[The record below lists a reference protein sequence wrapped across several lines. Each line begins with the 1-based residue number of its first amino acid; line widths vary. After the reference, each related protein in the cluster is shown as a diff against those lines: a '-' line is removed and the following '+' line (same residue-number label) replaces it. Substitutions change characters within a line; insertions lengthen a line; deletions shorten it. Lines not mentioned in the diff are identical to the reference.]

1 MADYQV
7 DIDVNVDDSKLD
19 ALENKI
25 KNLNKNTNIKVTA
38 ELDDSKLQSSLKG
51 SAKGRTVKVTA
62 DSSDVK
68 KTMTV
73 VNAAF
78 KEASKSGKLQ
88 LDFDDNGAVKKIN
101 DIRRTVDGQGNT
113 LNIQVKGI
121 DALGQAYTLTKD
133 FREGAKTPVKIVID
147 DKQVDQ
153 ARTKFQ
159 QTQSDCKELIST
171 IKQIGSIRV
180 QLQGLDAGSKQAEKL
195 TSDLESLKAKAHNLF
210 DSNNFGEIQMSD
222 ISNATNKI
230 ESDLENV
237 KNKITDARAEAAK
250 GIELKVN
257 NGNITKDFSKVSE
270 NIHGLGVYAD
280 EVKSEYNELI
290 AKSRELKNA
299 LESGNNEKI
308 IASNEAYINSLD
320 KLKNR
325 IEVVSA
331 VKKRADEQEKNSVAE
346 AKVRQEAVT
355 VSKSIDA
362 WLKNN
367 SAAGKQFGDQL
378 NSLKFQLKSC
388 DAVQLNNIKS
398 QFQQVKLEAEK
409 AGKTGLNFK
418 DRLQMQFTR
427 LAGYFGASSVIMGGI
442 QAAREMFQNVLDVD
456 TQLTEL
462 YRVTDL
468 TTTQYSDLYDTLTG
482 SAQQYGAVLSDL
494 ISATADWSRA
504 GFSPEDSAGLAEVT
518 SIYQHISD
526 LDYDEA
532 SQNLL
537 TAYKGFQKQL
547 DEDYSNNIV
556 EEVSY
561 VSDILN
567 ELDNNYSV
575 TAAGVGEALKRSAS
589 AMSVAGNTIQE
600 TAGMV
605 TGITEVTQDP
615 EKAGNAL
622 KVVSMRLRGM
632 KGELEDLGED
642 VDDNVTNISKMQG
655 QILEM
660 THGKV
665 NIFDDSGEFKSTYE
679 ILQGIADV
687 WDELNST
694 DQAELLETVAG
705 KHRANDVAAIFQN
718 WDHVKAATE
727 SATEATGSAAK
738 ENEKYAN
745 SIQGHLDKLTS
756 KWQEFSNSAV
766 DSDFLKG
773 IIQFGTDA
781 LGALDSIIDKFG
793 VIKPLAVATGAAF
806 TLAGKGMFKTVVD
819 DAGKARIEVAE
830 KAKEIASS
838 VKEAFSGIGQIFG
851 EAFNSFNTKLGGGK
865 VFNFDK
871 TSISNMSFIPSLDND
886 INSLKKFQT
895 ALETAQEKGRK
906 FDVSSAIYST
916 MGTATDEARKF
927 AETWDGSK
935 ESLAEFT
942 NECLKNE
949 GVISGSA
956 KSFSSVRNII
966 SHYNGIIDESGKR
979 QKEFANIISAANPQL
994 GNYLT
999 GLNGASA
1006 SLGKY
1011 VVQLGIAAVK
1021 TVALQAASM
1030 ALNAALTLGIS
1041 VAITAAVEAISHWI
1055 NAADELSDKVDDV
1068 VLKYQQQKET
1078 LNENKKTIDRLSE
1091 SYEQLSKGVNT
1102 LTNDNVSLSTDEYS
1116 EYCDIVNQIAD
1127 TFPELISGYDAQGN
1141 AVLTCAGSVEK
1152 LNEAYKEAAN
1162 SNFDEILNNDTDVFE
1177 DFKNK
1182 SKDIEPG
1189 ELFGD
1194 SLLWDNDSM
1203 RKDSYEA
1210 LKKVLDE
1217 NNGSDLDEKINKY
1230 ITSNADTVDEISKA
1244 LEDKG
1249 IKRELF
1255 QSSFDHVRNAL
1266 KENPKIAKEI
1276 VSDFEKQMASS
1287 VENMQS
1293 TAEAY
1298 IGKAFLNT
1306 DYSHISDNMQQMISS
1321 IVPNLGYDYFSQFD
1335 EIQDLYNSLDDMLSS
1350 INSLD
1355 DGDKKT
1361 FETYFDLQSKV
1372 NNGECTVGEYISN
1385 LNDVSNVIDG
1395 LDIDEESKKALKL
1408 SLQLDDNDIKKQY
1421 DDFVGQLVGA
1431 GKNKSAAKALASSL
1445 TSTELKAAVK
1455 LEAEGKINLKKTNLK
1470 DIKEQIQKEAKYL
1483 EAMDFTIDIDAET
1496 DGLDKFN
1503 SAMAEARSGTG
1514 LTLESFDALKSR
1526 YKGLDEYNPAKL
1538 FQETANGISLNAEAV
1553 NEYESALAKN
1563 KLDETNENIGTL
1575 KDKYYELTGQIQN
1588 CSDATQKAQLI
1599 NEQEDVRQKIND
1611 LAELATMYEG
1621 LTSSYNEWQ
1630 NAEASGNDRDM
1641 YENVFSAQ
1649 ENIQK
1654 ELDNGWIDDGTKEYF
1669 QLIWGEDKW
1678 SGAGKSV
1685 QDYRDQWAKLDETIS
1700 GTSYS
1705 ISDFFKVNE
1714 DGELTSEGIFNF
1726 FDAVGEKQK
1735 ELGEDWIQYDEN
1747 GNMKSFN
1754 FGIDGDK
1761 TIADAMGIS
1770 EELVQ
1775 IFLRASQDCGFVV
1788 NFDGTY
1794 TQLADMQDQASA
1806 AAAKLKELGKTNV
1819 DFDFNTTDISSLN
1832 SQLEE
1837 AHKILADPS
1846 FWNKD
1851 GTFNFEVDGAT
1862 EAMQVVSTLQA
1873 TIDNLDNHYI
1883 GLTVE
1888 DDKFEEPLQKLQDY
1902 ENKVATL
1909 NQLKLNP
1916 KANAED
1922 IEKLEADIQDI
1933 VQYVRDHADDLKL
1946 DIDAET
1952 SDEDIQNMIESGEIE
1967 IPTTLDVQ
1975 TNMSETL
1982 DDLKDIALLT
1992 SGLLTKDQELELKVK
2007 LGIATDDEQIKSEAK
2022 KAAKL
2027 TDTEQQVAVRYVVE
2041 NEDFIKN
2048 TTFEGGVV
2056 KYKGELT
2063 EKPALDLNGQV
2074 YYNGEL
2080 VNESDVERKDGQ
2092 VYYKGELVEKPVLLF
2107 NDGQVY
2113 YNGKLANP
2121 ESVTYQDGQV
2131 YYNGQLVQTPQLIFQ
2146 DGQVYYNGQLVKDPK
2161 TVFNDGV
2168 VNFSSNM
2175 TSMPDLDLSGT
2186 ITYTVHTIGDAISNL
2201 FGGGGVDG
2209 TAHAN
2214 GTAFVNGTTGKA
2226 FKQGN
2231 WGTKEDGVALGGELG
2246 TELLVRNGRWYTI
2259 GEDGAEFFGYKKGD
2273 IIFNADQ
2280 TKEIFEKGKITHGSG
2295 RGKALAE
2302 GTAFSKGTSSNRPSY
2317 GNTSSAS
2324 HSSSSSNSSSSS
2336 SSNSSSSDASDA
2348 ADEFEETLDWIE
2360 TAIDRIERA
2369 ISRLDRTATS
2379 TYKNWSKR
2387 TSALNDQINETRNEI
2402 DLQQRAYDRYMQ
2414 QANSVGL
2421 SEGYASKVRNGT
2433 IDIETI
2439 TDEDLNDKI
2448 SEYKQ
2453 WYEKAI
2459 DCRDAIDE
2467 LRESESK
2474 LYEQRFNN
2482 VSTKYEGYLGVI
2494 EHEKDML
2501 DEFISQSETA
2511 GYITSTKY
2519 YDALS
2524 SNAKKTME
2532 QLKKQRDEMTS
2543 ELNNAVNSGTI
2554 DKYSES
2560 WYSMA
2565 NAIDDVTKSIEE
2577 QNTALLEYKKN
2588 IREIDWQ
2595 IFDLIQDK
2603 ISKVADESQF
2613 LIDLMDNKKL
2623 YEDNGQLTDE
2633 GMATMGQYGVKYNV
2647 YMNQADKYA
2656 KKIKELRADLAKD
2669 PYNQD
2674 IANQLQEYI
2683 EAQQEAILNAEDM
2696 KNSIKDMVEEG
2707 INKELDA
2714 LQNLIDKYNDSLDA
2728 QKDLYDYQ
2736 KKVKEQT
2743 KEIADLEKQMA
2754 AYQGDTS
2761 EETKAKIQQI
2771 KVDLESAKD
2780 DLQETEYEKY
2790 ISDQQKLLD
2799 DLYNDYETILN
2810 ARLDDIDALIEDMIA
2825 EINNNASTIGATI
2838 ESQADKV
2845 GYTLSESMNTIW
2857 LSGNG
2862 SISNV
2867 ITTYGNKFDVALTT
2881 TNKALGDISTNIANM
2896 ISQLNKLA
2904 GTNIK
2909 AAGTSSAATE
2919 KPASKPST
2927 PASTPQQQPKKEISV
2942 GGKINAGSARIY
2954 ADSYGNGGGR
2964 QTFGSDPIYTVLSE
2978 RNGYVLTRWYKLSS
2992 GYTGWFKKSDVN
3004 AYAVGAKNIRNDEM
3018 AWTQENGSEMI
3029 VRPSDGA
3036 ILTPLAKNDS
3046 VLNASA
3052 SRNIWDMANT
3062 PADFIKDNLNI
3073 EKINATSNTG
3083 NQANYTQSIDNVV
3096 FNLPNVKNYNEL
3108 LSEMQKDRN
3117 FERLIMSMTIDRVAG
3132 KSSLAKGK
3140 AIR

>member
-51 SAKGRTVKVTA
+51 SVKGRTVKVTA

-210 DSNNFGEIQMSD
+210 DSNNFSEIQMSD

-250 GIELKVN
+250 GIELKVKSSD
-257 NGNITKDFSKVSE
+257 ITKDFAKVTDKIHNLGDYSK
-270 NIHGLGVYAD
+270 
-280 EVKSEYNELI
+280 EVEAEYNDLI
-290 AKSRELKNA
+290 AKQKELSSA
-299 LESGNNEKI
+299 LSSGDNNRI
-308 IASNEAYINSLD
+308 IAANEAYVNSLD
-320 KLKNR
+320 KLENKL
-325 IEVVSA
+325 ETVSIM
-331 VKKRADEQEKNSVAE
+331 KKRVDEQDKASAAQ
-346 AKVRQEAVT
+346 AKLRQDANT
-355 VSKSIDA
+355 LSLSIDS

-367 SAAGKQFGDQL
+367 SAAEKEFGSALRALQIQL
-378 NSLKFQLKSC
+378 RSC
-388 DAVQLNNIKS
+388 DAVQFTNLKS
-398 QFQQVKLEAEK
+398 QFNQIKLAAEQ

-427 LAGYFGASSVIMGGI
+427 LAGYFSASSVIMGGI
-442 QAAREMFQNVLDVD
+442 QASREMFQNVLDVD

-468 TTTQYSDLYDTLTG
+468 TSEQYSNLYDTLTG

-504 GFSPEDSAGLAEVT
+504 GFGPEDSAGLAEVT

-532 SQNLL
+532 SENLL

-547 DEDYSNNIV
+547 DEDYAGNIV

-642 VDDNVTNISKMQG
+642 VDDNVTNLSKMQG

-679 ILQGIADV
+679 ILQGIANV
-687 WDELNST
+687 WDELSST

-718 WDHVKAATE
+718 WEHVEAATK

-738 ENEKYAN
+738 ENAKYAD

-756 KWQEFSNSAV
+756 KWQEFSNSAA

-793 VIKPLAVATGAAF
+793 VIKPLAVAAGAAF
-806 TLAGKGMFKTVVD
+806 TLAGKGMFKTVAD
-819 DAGKARIEVAE
+819 DAGKAHIEIAG
-830 KAKEIASS
+830 KAKETALS
-838 VKEAFSGIGQIFG
+838 VKNAFSGIGQIFG
-851 EAFNSFNTKLGGGK
+851 ELFNSFNTKLGGGK

-871 TSISNMSFIPSLDND
+871 TLISNMGFIPSLDND
-886 INSLKKFQT
+886 INSLKRFQAVLESAQAEGKKFN
-895 ALETAQEKGRK
+895 AN
-906 FDVSSAIYST
+906 SAIYST
-916 MGTATDEARKF
+916 MNTASNEAKRF
-927 AETWDGSK
+927 AQTWDGSK
-935 ESLAEFT
+935 ESLADFT
-942 NECLKNE
+942 DECLRNQ

-956 KSFSSVRNII
+956 KSFSNVRSII
-966 SHYNGIIDESGKR
+966 NHYNGIIDESGKK

-1011 VVQLGIAAVK
+1011 VVQLGVAAVK
-1021 TVALQAASM
+1021 TVALQVASM

-1078 LNENKKTIDRLSE
+1078 LNDNKKTIDSLSE
-1091 SYEQLSKGVNT
+1091 SYGQLSKGVNT

-1127 TFPELISGYDAQGN
+1127 IFPELISGYDAQGN

-1162 SNFDEILNNDTDVFE
+1162 SNFDEILNNDTDIFK

-1189 ELFGD
+1189 ELWGD
-1194 SLLWDNDSM
+1194 SFLFDNASM

-1230 ITSNADTVDEISKA
+1230 ITSNIDTVDEISKA

-1255 QSSFDHVRNAL
+1255 QSSSDHVRNAL

-1287 VENMQS
+1287 VEDMQ
-1293 TAEAY
+1293 TAAEAY

-1335 EIQDLYNSLDDMLSS
+1335 EVQDLYNSLDDMLSS
-1350 INSLD
+1350 INSLG

-1372 NNGECTVGEYISN
+1372 NNGDCTVGEYISN
-1385 LNDVSNVIDG
+1385 LNDVSHVIDD

-1408 SLQLDDNDIKKQY
+1408 SLKLDDNDIKKQY
-1421 DDFVGQLVGA
+1421 DNFVGQLVDA
-1431 GKNKSAAKALASSL
+1431 GKSKSAAKKLASSL

-1455 LEAEGKINLKKTNLK
+1455 LEAEGKIDLKKSSLK
-1470 DIKEQIQKEAKYL
+1470 DIKEQIQNEAKYL
-1483 EAMDFTIDIDAET
+1483 EAMKFTIDIDAET
-1496 DGLDKFN
+1496 DSLDKFN
-1503 SAMAEARSGTG
+1503 SAMSEARSGTG

-1553 NEYESALAKN
+1553 NEYENALAKN
-1563 KLDETNENIGTL
+1563 KLDETNENISTL

-1588 CSDATQKAQLI
+1588 CSDATQKASLI
-1599 NEQEDVRQKIND
+1599 NEQEDIRQKIND

-1705 ISDFFKVNE
+1705 INDFFKTNE

-1735 ELGEDWIQYDEN
+1735 ELGKDWIQYDED
-1747 GNMKSFN
+1747 GNIKSFN
-1754 FGIDGDK
+1754 FGVDGDK
-1761 TIADAMGIS
+1761 AIADAMGIS

-1794 TQLADMQDQASA
+1794 TQLADMQDQATA

-1846 FWNKD
+1846 FWNQD

-1922 IEKLEADIQDI
+1922 IEKLEADIQNI

-1967 IPTTLDVQ
+1967 IPTTLDIQ

-1992 SGLLTKDQELELKVK
+1992 SGFLTEDQELELKVK

-2022 KAAKL
+2022 KAAK
-2027 TDTEQQVAVRYVVE
+2027 DAEDIINSTEKSGFKFSASGKKRATKFLEDNEYVRKYDKPEQDNVVKFVADWSDIDEGKNKYSNEQIESVVKFVKDVDDIDAYVADPIKKQAIVDFVVE
-2041 NEDFIKN
+2041 NEDIINELDLNKDQKNVVVDFVANNPDFLDGLDDGQKKVSIDFVAKNPDFFDGLGLDGDEKKVAIDFIAKN
-2048 TTFEGGVV
+2048 QDIFNELNDDEKQVAVKFVAKNQEVFDELDNTEKQVSVKFVADTNIVDSYTPEEQTAIVNFVKDSSDIDNYTPDEKQAIAKYAVDGGDVNNYQPEDRAAIVKFLTNSADPDSYTPEQKQAIAKFLKDSGEVDGYQPGQKEAIARFLKDSSSPDSYQPPEKNGTAKYTADGSAVSSWTPPTLSGVV
-2056 KYKGELT
+2056 KYT
-2063 EKPALDLNGQV
+2063 A
-2074 YYNGEL
+2074 
-2080 VNESDVERKDGQ
+2080 
-2092 VYYKGELVEKPVLLF
+2092 
-2107 NDGQVY
+2107 
-2113 YNGKLANP
+2113 
-2121 ESVTYQDGQV
+2121 
-2131 YYNGQLVQTPQLIFQ
+2131 QLVGGAI
-2146 DGQVYYNGQLVKDPK
+2146 
-2161 TVFNDGV
+2161 
-2168 VNFSSNM
+2168 
-2175 TSMPDLDLSGT
+2175 
-2186 ITYTVHTIGDAISNL
+2186 DAISGL
-2201 FGGGGVDG
+2201 MGFGGVDD
-2209 TAHAN
+2209 TAHVN
-2214 GTAFVNGTTGKA
+2214 GTAFANGTTGKA
-2226 FKQGN
+2226 FSQGD
-2231 WGTKEDGVALGGELG
+2231 WGTKKDGVALGGELG
-2246 TELLVRNGRWYTI
+2246 TELLVRDGRWYTI
-2259 GEDGAEFFGYKKGD
+2259 GEDSAEFFGYKKGD

-2280 TKEIFEKGKITHGSG
+2280 TREIFEKGKITHGNG
-2295 RGKALAE
+2295 RGKALAG
-2302 GTAFSKGTSSNRPSY
+2302 GTAFSRGSGASNPWKSS
-2317 GNTSSAS
+2317 G
-2324 HSSSSSNSSSSS
+2324 SSSGSNYSSSSSS
-2336 SSNSSSSDASDA
+2336 SSNSSNSSSDSSASKEA
-2348 ADEFEETLDWIE
+2348 EKFEETLDLIE
-2360 TAIDRIERA
+2360 IMIDRIGRA
-2369 ISRLDRTATS
+2369 ISRLDKTASS
-2379 TYKNWSKR
+2379 TYKKWSKR
-2387 TSALNDQINETRNEI
+2387 NTALNSQIDKTREEI
-2402 DLQQRAYDRYMQ
+2402 DIQQRAYERYMQ
-2414 QANSVGL
+2414 QASSVGL
-2421 SEGYASKVRNGT
+2421 SSDWIDKIQNGQ
-2433 IDIETI
+2433 IDITTI

-2448 SEYKQ
+2448 SEYKE
-2453 WYEKAI
+2453 WYLI
-2459 DCRDAIDE
+2459 MP
-2467 LRESESK
+2467 
-2474 LYEQRFNN
+2474 
-2482 VSTKYEGYLGVI
+2482 TYL
-2494 EHEKDML
+2494 
-2501 DEFISQSETA
+2501 
-2511 GYITSTKY
+2511 
-2519 YDALS
+2519 
-2524 SNAKKTME
+2524 
-2532 QLKKQRDEMTS
+2532 
-2543 ELNNAVNSGTI
+2543 
-2554 DKYSES
+2554 
-2560 WYSMA
+2560 
-2565 NAIDDVTKSIEE
+2565 
-2577 QNTALLEYKKN
+2577 
-2588 IREIDWQ
+2588 
-2595 IFDLIQDK
+2595 
-2603 ISKVADESQF
+2603 
-2613 LIDLMDNKKL
+2613 
-2623 YEDNGQLTDE
+2623 
-2633 GMATMGQYGVKYNV
+2633 
-2647 YMNQADKYA
+2647 
-2656 KKIKELRADLAKD
+2656 
-2669 PYNQD
+2669 
-2674 IANQLQEYI
+2674 
-2683 EAQQEAILNAEDM
+2683 
-2696 KNSIKDMVEEG
+2696 
-2707 INKELDA
+2707 
-2714 LQNLIDKYNDSLDA
+2714 
-2728 QKDLYDYQ
+2728 
-2736 KKVKEQT
+2736 
-2743 KEIADLEKQMA
+2743 
-2754 AYQGDTS
+2754 
-2761 EETKAKIQQI
+2761 
-2771 KVDLESAKD
+2771 
-2780 DLQETEYEKY
+2780 
-2790 ISDQQKLLD
+2790 
-2799 DLYNDYETILN
+2799 
-2810 ARLDDIDALIEDMIA
+2810 
-2825 EINNNASTIGATI
+2825 EIN
-2838 ESQADKV
+2838 
-2845 GYTLSESMNTIW
+2845 M
-2857 LSGNG
+2857 
-2862 SISNV
+2862 
-2867 ITTYGNKFDVALTT
+2867 
-2881 TNKALGDISTNIANM
+2881 
-2896 ISQLNKLA
+2896 
-2904 GTNIK
+2904 
-2909 AAGTSSAATE
+2909 
-2919 KPASKPST
+2919 
-2927 PASTPQQQPKKEISV
+2927 
-2942 GGKINAGSARIY
+2942 
-2954 ADSYGNGGGR
+2954 
-2964 QTFGSDPIYTVLSE
+2964 
-2978 RNGYVLTRWYKLSS
+2978 
-2992 GYTGWFKKSDVN
+2992 
-3004 AYAVGAKNIRNDEM
+3004 
-3018 AWTQENGSEMI
+3018 
-3029 VRPSDGA
+3029 
-3036 ILTPLAKNDS
+3036 
-3046 VLNASA
+3046 
-3052 SRNIWDMANT
+3052 
-3062 PADFIKDNLNI
+3062 
-3073 EKINATSNTG
+3073 
-3083 NQANYTQSIDNVV
+3083 
-3096 FNLPNVKNYNEL
+3096 
-3108 LSEMQKDRN
+3108 
-3117 FERLIMSMTIDRVAG
+3117 
-3132 KSSLAKGK
+3132 
-3140 AIR
+3140 